1 MRAFRSQSFLLK
13 PQGCLSLAQ
22 RGSWAHPGTN
32 TGELTVKA
40 SPGARAPRSPLLEPQ
55 KRKQRRSGG
64 RGRLPKGGQGLSPKS
79 VKGCWEARA
88 GDVIVSMCLG

>member
-1 MRAFRSQSFLLK
+1 MRAFRSQSFLPK
-13 PQGCLSLAQ
+13 SQGCLSLAQ

-32 TGELTVKA
+32 TGDGHMT
-40 SPGARAPRSPLLEPQ
+40 SPGAGAPRSPLLEPQ

-64 RGRLPKGGQGLSPKS
+64 RGRFPKGGQGLSPKS
-79 VKGCWEARA
+79 VQGCWEARA